1 MIDFVA
7 TLVSNPDKAA
17 LSDALLSKLAQ
28 ALPENA
34 KVIRLDGQIA
44 IDIVFPA
51 ETAKA
56 AAAALAPLEKI
67 LSSKPVDVIL
77 QPVAGRRK
85 KLFIADMD
93 STMIAQECI
102 DELAAELRLKQKVAK
117 ITERAMKGELEFEPA
132 LRERVALLKGLD
144 AGVIPKVISNRIT
157 LTAGARTLVG
167 TLKSHGV
174 YTALVSGG
182 FTVFTGPISEMIG
195 FNEHRANRLIVE
207 NGKLTGLVED
217 PILGRAAKKSALM
230 ELRDLFALQ
239 NSETLAIGDGAN
251 DLDMIK
257 EAGIGVAFR
266 AKPAVAEAAHARI
279 DHADLTALLYAQ
291 GYSRSSWIE

>member
-1 MIDFVA
+1 MSDFVA
-7 TLVSNPDKAA
+7 TLVSHPDKAA

-34 KVIRLDGQIA
+34 KVIRLDGAIA
-44 IDIVFPA
+44 IDIVFAA

-56 AAAALAPLEKI
+56 AEASLAPVEKV

-77 QPVAGRRK
+77 QSLAGRRK

-93 STMIAQECI
+93 STMIEQECI

-117 ITERAMKGELEFEPA
+117 ITERAMKGELDFEPA

-157 LTAGARTLVG
+157 HTSGARTLIS
-167 TLKSHGV
+167 TLRGHGV

-182 FTVFTGPISEMIG
+182 FTLFTEPVSLAIG
-195 FNEHRANRLIVE
+195 FDEHRANRLEIE
-207 NGKLTGLVED
+207 NGKLTGQVMD
-217 PILGRAAKKSALM
+217 PILGREAKKSALI

-239 NSETLAIGDGAN
+239 EHETLAIGDGAN

-257 EAGIGVAFR
+257 EAGLGIAFH

-279 DHADLTALLYAQ
+279 NHADLTALLYAQ

>member
-1 MIDFVA
+1 MTDFVA

-34 KVIRLDGQIA
+34 KVIRLDGPIA
-44 IDIVFPA
+44 LDIVFPT
-51 ETAKA
+51 ENAKT

-67 LSSKPVDVIL
+67 LSSKPIDMIL
-77 QPVAGRRK
+77 QPLAGRRK

-93 STMIAQECI
+93 STMIEQECI
-102 DELAAELRLKQKVAK
+102 DELAAEFRLKQKVAK

-157 LTAGARTLVG
+157 HTPGARTLIS
-167 TLKSHGV
+167 TLRGHGV

-182 FTVFTGPISEMIG
+182 FTLFTEPVSLAIG
-195 FNEHRANRLIVE
+195 FDEQRANRLEIE
-207 NGKLTGLVED
+207 NGKLTGRVMD
-217 PILGRAAKKSALM
+217 PILGREAKRDALID
-230 ELRDLFALQ
+230 LRDLFSLQ
-239 NSETLAIGDGAN
+239 NHETLAIGDGAN
-251 DLDMIK
+251 DLDMIR
-257 EAGIGVAFR
+257 EAGMGVAFH
-266 AKPAVAEAAHARI
+266 AKPAVAEAA
-279 DHADLTALLYAQ
+279 
-291 GYSRSSWIE
+291 

>member
-257 EAGIGVAFR
+257 EAGIGVAYR

>member
-1 MIDFVA
+1 MSDFVA

-34 KVIRLDGQIA
+34 KVIRLDGPIA
-44 IDIVFPA
+44 IDVVFPA
-51 ETAKA
+51 ENEKT

-67 LSSKPVDVIL
+67 LSSKPIDMIL

-93 STMIAQECI
+93 STMIEQECI
-102 DELAAELRLKQKVAK
+102 DELAAEFRLKQKVAK
-117 ITERAMKGELEFEPA
+117 ITERAMKGELEFEAA

-157 LTAGARTLVG
+157 HTPGARTLIS
-167 TLKSHGV
+167 TLRGHGV

-182 FTVFTGPISEMIG
+182 FTLFTEPVSLAIG
-195 FNEHRANRLIVE
+195 FDEQRANRLIVE
-207 NGKLTGLVED
+207 NGKLTGMVEE
-217 PILGRAAKKSALM
+217 PILGREAKKSTLI

-239 NSETLAIGDGAN
+239 DHETLAIGDGAN

-257 EAGIGVAFR
+257 EAGMGIAFH

>member
-1 MIDFVA
+1 MSDFVA
-7 TLVSNPDKAA
+7 TLVSHPDKAA

-34 KVIRLDGQIA
+34 KVIRLDGAIA

-51 ETAKA
+51 EHAKA
-56 AAAALAPLEKI
+56 AAASLAPLEKLI
-67 LSSKPVDVIL
+67 SSKPVDVIL
-77 QPVAGRRK
+77 QPLAGRRK

-93 STMIAQECI
+93 STMIEQECI

-144 AGVIPKVISNRIT
+144 AGVIPKVISNRINHT
-157 LTAGARTLVG
+157 KGARTLIS
-167 TLKSHGV
+167 TLRGHGV

-182 FTVFTGPISEMIG
+182 FTVFTEPVSLAIG
-195 FNEHRANRLIVE
+195 FDEHRANRLEIE
-207 NGKLTGLVED
+207 NGKLTGQVVD
-217 PILGRAAKKSALM
+217 PILGREAKKSALI
-230 ELRDLFALQ
+230 ELRELFSLQ
-239 NSETLAIGDGAN
+239 DHETLAIGDGAN
-251 DLDMIK
+251 DLDMIR
-257 EAGIGVAFR
+257 EAGLGIAYH
-266 AKPAVAEAAHARI
+266 AKPAVAEVAQARI